1 MLTLKLKISSIS
13 DSELLSEY
21 VSGYTGLFYK
31 LYNNPELMCDDV
43 FIKKNLSEKIDKSI
57 YENCVTDVKT
67 KLSQRETK
75 IKNDNKE
82 IEYIEK
88 LLLKNNF
95 KTKKELRKKYK
106 LINKLSRLKRNLNK
120 DITFGG
126 KSLLREITKLSQT
139 NDKTEKQIELLNNKK
154 EQFKNKRKLGI
165 YLVGRACEKG
175 NRKVDFD
182 LDNNKIIFKPNKRDK
197 IEINFKKPKSGKQK
211 NILRKLQILSE
222 QRLIPLTVTINN
234 EYINI
239 AYDNEFLN
247 GYSFNEIECKKEQK
261 KQICAEDKKQ
271 IYIKYKKEQND
282 RKLVGKLEN
291 RYLSFDLNPKYIGIS
306 IFDSNENN
314 DIDKI
319 IHKEYID
326 LNKLS
331 LRLGLSSDNH
341 KQKKQNNKR
350 KHEIKEV
357 WKYIFNLASHYKVY
371 NIVMED
377 LNFKPNNKKEN
388 VKEFNRQTKN
398 IWHKT
403 LTESLVKKYC
413 ENIGLN
419 LIKINPC
426 YSSFIGNMIYD
437 YPDPISASLEIGRRG
452 IIKYI
457 KGSSI
462 YPKISLINQEKLNYL
477 LGENVDIKGFGW
489 LQLYGLISLLRYRN
503 PVETGLKGTN
513 LCSHKSKVYRFIY

>member
-21 VSGYTGLFYK
+21 ISSYTGLFYK
-31 LYNNPELMCDDV
+31 LYNNPELMNDKV
-43 FIKKNLSEKIDKSI
+43 FIQQNISDKIDKSI
-57 YENCVTDVKT
+57 YDFCVIDVKT
-67 KLSQRETK
+67 KLNQRETR
-75 IKNDNKE
+75 IKSDKKE
-82 IEYIEK
+82 IEDIEK

-95 KTKKELRKKYK
+95 KTEKELRKKYK
-106 LINKLSRLKRNLNK
+106 LINKLSRLKRNINK
-120 DITFGG
+120 NITFGG
-126 KSLLREITKLSQT
+126 KSLLREITKLSQI
-139 NDKTEKQIELLNNKK
+139 NHKTEKQIALLKSKK
-154 EQFKNKRKLGI
+154 EEFKSKRKLGL

-182 LDNNKIIFKPNKRDK
+182 LDNNKIIFKANKRDK
-197 IEINFKKPKSGKQK
+197 IEINFKQPKDGKQK
-211 NILRKLQILSE
+211 NILRKLQIFSK

-247 GYSFNEIECKKEQK
+247 GYSFNENECKKEQK
-261 KQICAEDKKQ
+261 RHICTENKKQ

-282 RKLVGKLEN
+282 RKLFGKLEN
-291 RYLSFDLNPKYIGIS
+291 RYLSFDLNPKYIGFS

-319 IHKEYID
+319 IYKEYID

-331 LRLGLSSDNH
+331 LRLGLSSENH
-341 KQKKQNNKR
+341 KQRKQNNKR

-357 WKYIFNLASHYKVY
+357 WKYIFNLARHYKVY

-377 LNFKPNNKKEN
+377 LDFKSNNKDGGN
-388 VKEFNRQTKN
+388 KEFNRQTKN

-403 LTESLVKKYC
+403 LTESLIKKYC
-413 ENIGLN
+413 ENGGLN
-419 LIKINPC
+419 LIKVNPC

-437 YPDPISASLEIGRRG
+437 YPDPIAASLEIGRRG
-452 IIKYI
+452 IVKYI

-462 YPKISLINQEKLNYL
+462 YPKVFLINQEKLNYL
-477 LGENVDIKGFGW
+477 LGENVDTKGFGW

-513 LCSHKSKVYRFIY
+513 LYSYKSKVYRFIY